1 LANKCKIVCDYH
13 KERRPFTAKDAA
25 RVICYARQGGA
36 RWSTIKEE
44 ASKKCGPLDDL
55 DCDCERLANTIRL
68 AETALALAVA
78 ILAVVVT
85 RGRAL
90 KKVQPIFKKAI
101 ERGITIEGEVI
112 RDVKALDNAIDKAKF
127 SQETLQKS
135 INELSLAQRE
145 AFAMRN
151 VIIKP

>member
-1 LANKCKIVCDYH
+1 
-13 KERRPFTAKDAA
+13 
-25 RVICYARQGGA
+25 
-36 RWSTIKEE
+36 
-44 ASKKCGPLDDL
+44 
-55 DCDCERLANTIRL
+55 
-68 AETALALAVA
+68 LALAVA